1 MHDALV
7 ISQVVLWIAVLALS
21 AVVLALVRQIGVLHE
36 RIAPMGALTMDKG
49 PKVGDQSPVFELLD
63 LAARPLTLGA
73 RRNDLRSQ
81 ILMFVSPTCPVC
93 KKLLP
98 IVKSVVAAESDW
110 LDLIFTSD
118 GEPSE
123 QAALVR
129 KYSLEQYSFVLSS
142 ELGMT
147 YRVSNLPYAVLID
160 GEGIVRAKGLVN
172 TREHLESIVAAKQMG
187 IGSIQEYLKNLQPQ
201 NLHDPK
207 DAPEAA
213 PAIANGEKGHR
224 HHG

>member
-21 AVVLALVRQIGVLHE
+21 AVVLALIRQIGVLHE

-49 PKVGDQSPVFELLD
+49 PKVGDQSPVFELID
-63 LAARPLTLGA
+63 LAERPLTLGA
-73 RRNDLRSQ
+73 RRDDLRSQ

-98 IVKSVVAAESDW
+98 IVKSVVAAESGW
-110 LDLIFTSD
+110 LDLVFTSD

-123 QAALVR
+123 QAGFIR
-129 KYSLEQYSFVLSS
+129 KYQLEQYPFVLSS

-147 YRVSNLPYAVLID
+147 FRVSKLPYAVLID

-187 IGSIQEYLKNLQPQ
+187 IGSIQEYLRNQHS
-201 NLHDPK
+201 HDE
-207 DAPEAA
+207 PEAVA
-213 PAIANGEKGHR
+213 AIANGEKGNR

>member
-7 ISQVVLWIAVLALS
+7 VSQIVLWIAVFTLS
-21 AVVLALVRQIGVLHE
+21 AVVLALIRQIGVLHE

-49 PKVGDQSPVFELLD
+49 PKVGDRSPVFELTD
-63 LAARPLTLGA
+63 MSHQPLTLGA
-73 RRNDLRSQ
+73 PRDDLRSRL
-81 ILMFVSPTCPVC
+81 LMFVSPTCPVC

-98 IVKSVVAAESDW
+98 IVKSVVAAESHW

-123 QAALVR
+123 QQGFIS
-129 KYSLEQYSFVLSS
+129 KYQLEQYSFVLSS
-142 ELGMT
+142 ELGLT
-147 YRVSNLPYAVLID
+147 YRVSKLPYAVLID
-160 GEGIVRAKGLVN
+160 HEGIVRAKGLVN

-187 IGSIQEYLKNLQPQ
+187 IGSIQEYLKNLHP
-201 NLHDPK
+201 NDSP
-207 DAPEAA
+207 DAAA
-213 PAIANGEKGHR
+213 AIANGEKGNQ